1 MKKKSFL
8 PQIKKATTVFG
19 LSITAL
25 VAISCS
31 NEEIDL
37 TEEETLIGVNESFV
51 TPVNGGTYYIRNRNS
66 RRYMDIEDRSNSNGA
81 NLQQFATTV
90 NSSQTH
96 RQWEVLSVDD
106 GNVRLRGVDSGK
118 SLEVRDGSNT
128 NGANVEQRAYDGL
141 THQQWSIIATDSGYY
156 RIRSVDSRKSMAVTD
171 ESTANGANI
180 EIDNWNGNERFQW
193 EFIEVNG
200 TTPDPEL
207 ENEDEDEA
215 PTNNNGE
222 SAEDI
227 IGGRDDWKLNG
238 YTGTF
243 RLGNDDNGLD
253 YADDASL
260 TNSTFFFEEDGYA
273 VFRSYAGN
281 PTSGGSSNSRSELR
295 EQIDGGDGF
304 WDGTTNTERSMKWRV
319 KVDNLPPSGNLCFGQ
334 IHERNDSFDDV
345 IRVQAQGD
353 GGQST
358 GSINL
363 RIQGY
368 VVEETNDDT
377 RNLDFD
383 MSMDTEYYFELTM
396 RNSVVTLYELN
407 NNGNRARTLFTSVDI
422 GDADENYFKAGA
434 YLQTTRE
441 NQFGSN
447 DYGQISIRDISV
459 SPND

>member
-1 MKKKSFL
+1 MKKQSFL
-8 PQIKKATTVFG
+8 QKITKTTTALG

-25 VAISCS
+25 VAVSCS
-31 NEEIDL
+31 NEEINLNEDTSL
-37 TEEETLIGVNESFV
+37 SSSSESFV
-51 TPVNGGTYYIRNRNS
+51 TPVEGRTYYIRNRSS
-66 RRYMDIEDRSNSNGA
+66 RRYMDIEDASNSNGA
-81 NLQQFATTV
+81 NLQQFSTTV

-96 RQWEVLSVDD
+96 RQWEVLSVGD
-106 GNVRLRGVDSGK
+106 GNVRLKGVDSGK
-118 SLEVRDGSNT
+118 SLEVRDGSNS
-128 NGANVEQRAYDGL
+128 NGANVEQRAYNGDS
-141 THQQWSIIATDSGYY
+141 HQEWEIIATNSGYY
-156 RIRSVDSRKSMAVTD
+156 RIRSVDSRKSMAVED
-171 ESTANGANI
+171 GSSSNRANI
-180 EIDNWNGNERFQW
+180 EIDNWNGNDRFQW
-193 EFIEVNG
+193 EFIQVNG
-200 TTPDPEL
+200 SAPEP
-207 ENEDEDEA
+207 EDDEDDEDET
-215 PTNNNGE
+215 PNNNNGD

-253 YADDASL
+253 YDDDASL
-260 TNSTFFFEEDGYA
+260 QNSTFFFEEDGYA

-334 IHERNDSFDDV
+334 IHERNDRFDDV

-353 GGQST
+353 GGQSS

-368 VVEETNDDT
+368 VVEETDDDT

-383 MSMDTEYYFELTM
+383 MRMDTEYFFELTM
-396 RNSVVTLYELN
+396 RNSVVRLYELN
-407 NNGNRARTLFTSVDI
+407 NSGNRVRTLFTSVDI

-459 SPND
+459 TPND